1 MEEKVYRFSV
11 DAVVRYVGVVTAAS
25 VEEAE
30 QKCLKGEYDDILDSC
45 EDCVNW
51 DTLQI
56 MNN

>member
-30 QKCLKGEYDDILDSC
+30 QKCLNGEYDDILDSY
-45 EDCVNW
+45 EYCVNW

-56 MNN
+56 DE

>member
-1 MEEKVYRFSV
+1 MEEKIYTFSV

-30 QKCLKGEYDDILDSC
+30 QKCLSGEYDDILNSY
-45 EDCVNW
+45 EDCIDW

-56 MNN
+56 DK

>member
-1 MEEKVYRFSV
+1 MEEKVYTFSV

-45 EDCVNW
+45 EDCINW

-56 MNN
+56 DE

>member
-1 MEEKVYRFSV
+1 MEEKVYTFSV

-30 QKCLKGEYDDILDSC
+30 QKCLKGEYDDFVDSY
-45 EDCVNW
+45 EDCIDW

-56 MNN
+56 DE

>member
-1 MEEKVYRFSV
+1 MEEKVYTFSV

-30 QKCLKGEYDDILDSC
+30 QKCLNGEYDDFVDSY

-56 MNN
+56 NE